1 MPNIRKTM
9 TNNDIVQKLWNLCDV
24 LKTTALIIPIMS
36 QSWFQL
42 LFIKMVHENTESGVL
57 NKHFLPEG
65 KRWPDISE
73 GKSGIALLNYYK
85 QMLLDLSKT
94 ATPMIAAIYAEAQSS
109 LREPR
114 HLEQL
119 IKSLDQIDWFSAQK
133 DGLGDLLKVC
143 WKERH

>member
-1 MPNIRKTM
+1 M

-24 LKTTALIIPIMS
+24 LKDDGINYSDYVSELV
-36 QSWFQL
+36 QL

-57 NKHFLPEG
+57 SKHFLPEG

-85 QMLLDLSKT
+85 QMLLDLSKDSD
-94 ATPMIAAIYAEAQSS
+94 PMIAAIYAEAQSS

-133 DGLGDLLKVC
+133 DGLGELYEGLL
-143 WKERH
+143 